1 MTPANSALS
10 VWSATLT
17 SGIWLITAV
26 LRFLT
31 PGLGY
36 NQYIT
41 ASISS
46 TNNGGDIA
54 AMVSISHTS
63 TTNQVMQVTRIVNTN
78 LSGVGPW
85 YLVAQCS
92 AITNVD
98 SIVFNAYRIA

>member
-1 MTPANSALS
+1 MTPANTSFS

-31 PGLGY
+31 PGLGN

-46 TNNGGDIA
+46 TNNAGDIA
-54 AMVSISHTS
+54 AMVSISNTS
-63 TTNQVMQVTRIVNTN
+63 TTNQVMK
-78 LSGVGPW
+78 L
-85 YLVAQCS
+85 YEL
-92 AITNVD
+92 
-98 SIVFNAYRIA
+98 